1 LNAFAS
7 PPFFAVFVS
16 REWVSICTSLFKKK
30 VQLYAEEDGK
40 RKEVRE
46 DAIVQEWVRGS
57 DKGKRKK
64 KMQNSVTEN

>member
-1 LNAFAS
+1 MYKSFL
-7 PPFFAVFVS
+7 
-16 REWVSICTSLFKKK
+16 KKK

-57 DKGKRKK
+57 DKKENAKRKNK
-64 KMQNSVTEN
+64 SSVTEN